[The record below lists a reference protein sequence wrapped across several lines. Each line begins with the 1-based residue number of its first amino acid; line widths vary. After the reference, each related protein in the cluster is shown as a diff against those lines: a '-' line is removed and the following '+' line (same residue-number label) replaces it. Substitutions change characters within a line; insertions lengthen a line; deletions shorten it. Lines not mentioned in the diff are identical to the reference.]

1 MPKKLKVP
9 KTMASITMTPEAWAI
24 LHERAKKAGLS
35 KSEYIENL
43 VRRGDLDVYDIIREF
58 LVNLLQ
64 DTSDDVVLN
73 QQLLENLQDK
83 EQRLRDVLKR
93 IGVSPNQIPD

>member
-24 LHERAKKAGLS
+24 VHERSKKAGLS

-58 LVNLLQ
+58 LLNLLE
-64 DTSDDVVLN
+64 DASNDVVLQ
-73 QQLLENLQDK
+73 QQLFNNLQDR
-83 EQRLRDVLKR
+83 EQRLRDILKR

>member
-9 KTMASITMTPEAWAI
+9 KTIASVSMTPEAWAI
-24 LHERAKKAGLS
+24 LHERSKKAGLS
-35 KSEYIENL
+35 KSEDLENL

-58 LVNLLQ
+58 LIDLLQ
-64 DTSDDVVLN
+64 DTSNDILLN
-73 QQLLENLQDK
+73 QQLLENLEDK
-83 EQRLRDVLKR
+83 EQRLRDVLRR

>member
-1 MPKKLKVP
+1 
-9 KTMASITMTPEAWAI
+9 MASITMTPEAWAI
-24 LHERAKKAGLS
+24 LHKRSKEAGLS

-43 VRRGDLDVYDIIREF
+43 VRRGDLDVYDILREF
-58 LVNLLQ
+58 LIDLLQ
-64 DTSDDVVLN
+64 DTSNDVVLN
-73 QQLLENLQDK
+73 QQLLENLEDK